1 LGFDVL
7 GLHRVWAGCD
17 SQNTASAHVLE
28 KIGMS
33 REGCMR
39 EDVRVRGEWRDTL
52 LFGIL
57 ENEYKARLSE

>member
-1 LGFDVL
+1 
-7 GLHRVWAGCD
+7 
-17 SQNTASAHVLE
+17 VLE

-33 REGCMR
+33 LEGCMR